1 MISIS
6 SYLSL
11 KQVVTNSSSKRQVER
26 KNKIP
31 LSQENELLSPF
42 YSFLFTF
49 ILINRV
55 LCCCSVAKSCPTLC
69 DPIVCGLPGSS
80 VHGISQA
87 TTLEW
92 VAISSSR
99 GSFRPKGQT
108 HVSCI
113 GWQIL
118 YHSATWKA
126 QPISYLL
133 HLFWNTK
140 YLSYH

>member
-55 LCCCSVAKSCPTLC
+55 LCCCSVAKTCPTLC

-92 VAISSSR
+92 VAISFSR

-113 GWQIL
+113 KVD
-118 YHSATWKA
+118 S
-126 QPISYLL
+126 LL
-133 HLFWNTK
+133 LGSIGYGQLKIQERDRLNN
-140 YLSYH
+140 LPN